1 MQNKGAVKLLA
12 VLLTLVCLYQLSF
25 TWITKVTENQAKDY
39 AVKYAKQYTNVG
51 TTKQSQY
58 LDSLKSHYL
67 DSISSKDVYNFLF
80 GVRKFT
86 YKDCKEREIN
96 LGLDLQGGMNV
107 VLEVSVSDLVMS
119 LSNFSK
125 DTTYLKAFEKAKEK
139 QKTSRTDFISLFA
152 ESFKEVDPNARL
164 AAIFSTME
172 LKDKINFNS
181 TNDDVIKVL
190 REQTNSAI
198 DNAFKILRTRIDKFG
213 VVQPIIQKMET
224 AGRISVDLPGVK
236 DPNRVR
242 KLLQGTANLEFW
254 ETYENPEVIKNIWD
268 ANTKIAE
275 IENATKSNIDSTKV
289 SVSKKGKQK
298 NNSGKIGKN
307 AKVAGVDTANKVNA
321 LLNKIKESAPA
332 KKGLK
337 GDSSLIEDKA
347 KGYPLLSILRL
358 NQRNNGEPLPGAT
371 VGFAHFKDT
380 AKIDYYLNMKQVR
393 AIMPR
398 DSKFLWS
405 EKPFKYDPSGN
416 TYELYAIK
424 ITGRDGRAPLTG
436 DVVVNAKQD
445 FSQTKSEAEISMSM
459 NAEGTRIWARMTR
472 ENVGRCIAVVLDNYV
487 CSAPRVNTEITGGNS
502 QISGDFTIDEA
513 KDLANQL
520 ESGKLPAPARII
532 SETIVGPTLGKE
544 AIQAGLL
551 SFIFAFIGVL
561 LYMSLYYN
569 RAGNVANVALF
580 ANVLFLFGTL
590 TSLGT
595 VLTLPG
601 IAGMVLTLA
610 MAVDG
615 NVIIYERMREE
626 VRAGKG
632 MRMVVKDGF
641 WHAYS
646 AIIDGHVTTIL
657 TGIVL
662 FMFGSGPVRGFA
674 VTLIIGLLLSLF
686 SSIFIAR
693 LMFEWMLDRNT
704 NITLGN
710 RFTINTFKNSKIDF
724 IGIRKIMYVV
734 SGTIIGIGIISLF
747 VRGLDPSI
755 EFVGGRSYIVRFDH
769 PVVTGNIRT
778 SLTKAFQDAPEV
790 KTFGPGGTQ
799 VKITT
804 KYLIDN
810 KSTKTDSIV
819 DATLFNGLKPYFPK
833 DMTYKDFSEHT
844 QNKTIGELSS
854 QKVDPVMSR
863 DLVWQAFMAVFFG
876 LIIIFIYIAIRFKNW
891 KFGLGGVVSLFH
903 DTMVVITTFTLFY
916 KILSFSMEVDQQF
929 IAALLTII
937 GYSIMDTV
945 IIFDRIREYNKLY
958 PKRELAN
965 NINAAINSTL
975 GRTVN
980 TSGITLVVLL
990 VIFFFGGEMLQ
1001 GFIFALLVGVAIGTY
1016 SSVFNATPVAY
1027 DFIMWGKS
1035 KEVATTSQQV
1045 L

>member
-12 VLLTLVCLYQLSF
+12 VLLTLVCIYQLSF
-25 TWITKVTENQAKDY
+25 TWKTKVVENQAKEY
-39 AVKYAKQYTNVG
+39 SLKNARQFANESVSIKAQI
-51 TTKQSQY
+51 

-67 DSISSKDVYNFLF
+67 DSISSKDVYSFLL
-80 GVRKFT
+80 GLRKFT
-86 YKDCKEREIN
+86 YKECKEREIN

-107 VLEVSVSDLVMS
+107 VLEVSVADLVNS
-119 LSNFSK
+119 LSNYSK
-125 DTTYLKAFEKAKEK
+125 DTTYLKAFAKAKEK
-139 QKTSRTDFISLFA
+139 QEKKVGGDFINLFS

-172 LKDKINFNS
+172 LKDKVNFNS
-181 TNDDVIKVL
+181 TNDDVIKVI

-213 VVQPIIQKMET
+213 VVQPIIQRMET

-254 ETYENPEVIKNIWD
+254 ETYENSEIIKNLWD

-275 IENATKSNIDSTKV
+275 IENASKVNVDSSKLVLTKKE
-289 SVSKKGKQK
+289 KQK
-298 NNSGKIGKN
+298 DIIKKEKKTGSI
-307 AKVAGVDTANKVNA
+307 ASSDT
-321 LLNKIKESAPA
+321 A
-332 KKGLK
+332 KKGLTLLDKINEKKVTKK
-337 GDSSLIEDKA
+337 GSKDSSLVQETA
-347 KGYPLLSILRL
+347 KTYPLLSLLRL
-358 NQRNNGEPLPGAT
+358 AQKNNGEPLAGAS
-371 VGFAHFKDT
+371 VGYAHFKDT
-380 AKIDYYLNMKQVR
+380 AKIDLYLNLKQVR
-393 AIMPR
+393 TLLPR
-398 DSKFLWS
+398 DVKFLWS
-405 EKPFKYDPSGN
+405 VKPLKYDATGN

-445 FSQTKSEAEISMSM
+445 FSQTTSSAEISMSM
-459 NAEGTRIWARMTR
+459 NAEGTREWARMTR
-472 ENVGRCIAVVLDNYV
+472 ENIGRCIAIVLDNYV
-487 CSAPRVNTEITGGNS
+487 CSAPRVNSEIPSGNS
-502 QISGDFTIDEA
+502 QITGDFSIDEA

-532 SETIVGPTLGKE
+532 SETVVGPTLGKE
-544 AIQAGLL
+544 AIHAGLL
-551 SFIFAFIGVL
+551 SFVFAFIGVL

-580 ANVLFLFGTL
+580 ANVLFLFGTI

-662 FMFGSGPVRGFA
+662 YLFGSGPIRGFA

-693 LMFEWMLDRNT
+693 LMFEWMLDKNS

-724 IGIRKIMYVV
+724 IGIRKVMYVF
-734 SGTIIGIGIISLF
+734 SAIIIGTGIVSLF

-755 EFVGGRSYIVRFDH
+755 EFVGGRSYIVRFEH
-769 PVVTGNIRT
+769 PVVTSNIRS
-778 SLTKAFQDAPEV
+778 SLTKVFHDAPEV

-804 KYLIDN
+804 KFMIEN
-810 KSTKTDSIV
+810 KSTKTDSVV
-819 DATLFNGLKPYFPK
+819 DATLFQGLTQYLPAGL
-833 DMTYKDFSEHT
+833 TYRQFSEHS
-844 QNKTIGELSS
+844 QNKIIGELSS
-854 QKVDPVMSR
+854 QKVDPVMSK

-916 KILSFSMEVDQQF
+916 KILPFSMEVDQQF

-958 PKRELAN
+958 PKRDLAN

-980 TSGITLVVLL
+980 TSGITIVVLL

-1027 DFIMWGKS
+1027 DFIMWGKP
-1035 KEVATTSQQV
+1035 KTIQAPQ

>member
-1 MQNKGAVKLLA
+1 MQNKGAIKLLA

-25 TWITKVTENQAKDY
+25 TWKTRVVENNAKEY
-39 AVKYAKQYTNVG
+39 AVKN
-51 TTKQSQY
+51 TKQFTNLGISKKAQ
-58 LDSLKSHYL
+58 LTDSLKSSYL
-67 DSISSKDVYNFLF
+67 DSVSGSDVYNFMF
-80 GVRKFT
+80 GLRKFT
-86 YKDCKEREIN
+86 YKECKEREIN

-119 LSNFSK
+119 ISNFSK
-125 DTTYLKAFEKAKEK
+125 DTTFQKAFELAKEK
-139 QKTSRTDFISLFA
+139 QKTSRTDFITLFS

-164 AAIFSTME
+164 AAIFSTLE
-172 LKDKINFNS
+172 LKDKVNFSS
-181 TNDDVIKVL
+181 TNEDVIKVI
-190 REQTNSAI
+190 RDQTNSAI

-236 DPNRVR
+236 DPKRVR

-254 ETYENPEVIKNIWD
+254 ETYDNSEVIKNLWD
-268 ANTKIAE
+268 ANTKVAE
-275 IENATKSNIDSTKV
+275 IESASKGNTDSIKLA
-289 SVSKKGKQK
+289 SAKKGEKK
-298 NNSGKIGKN
+298 NIAEVADKNKLETKKDTGKKEL
-307 AKVAGVDTANKVNA
+307 A
-321 LLNKIKESAPA
+321 LLEKIKEKPA
-332 KKGLK
+332 TEKGLK
-337 GDSSLIEDKA
+337 DSSKLQETAKA
-347 KGYPLLSILRL
+347 YPLLSILRL
-358 NQRNNGEPLPGAT
+358 AQRSNGEPLPGAG
-371 VGFAHFKDT
+371 VGYANFKDT
-380 AKIDYYLNMKQVR
+380 AKINYYLGLKQVR
-393 AIMPR
+393 SILPR
-398 DSKFLWS
+398 DIKFVWS
-405 EKPFKYDPSGN
+405 VKPLKYDAAGN
-416 TYELYAIK
+416 TYELYALK

-436 DVVVNAKQD
+436 DVVTSAKQD
-445 FSQTKSEAEISMSM
+445 FSQTRSEAEVSMSM

-472 ENVGRCIAVVLDNYV
+472 ENIGRCIAIVLDNYV
-487 CSAPRVNTEITGGNS
+487 CSAPRVNGEIPSGNS
-502 QISGDFTIDEA
+502 QITGDFTIDEA

-532 SETIVGPTLGKE
+532 SETVVGPTLGKE

-551 SFIFAFIGVL
+551 SFIFAFLGVL
-561 LYMSLYYN
+561 LYMALYYN

-580 ANVLFLFGTL
+580 ANVLFLFGTI

-632 MRMVVKDGF
+632 LRMVVKDGF

-646 AIIDGHVTTIL
+646 SIIDGHVTTIL

-662 FMFGSGPVRGFA
+662 YIFGSGPIRGFA

-693 LMFEWMLDRNT
+693 LMFEWMLDKNT

-710 RFTINTFKNSKIDF
+710 RFTIDTFKNSKIDF
-724 IGIRKIMYVV
+724 IGIRKVMYVV
-734 SGTIIGIGIISLF
+734 SGIIIGIGIVSLF
-747 VRGLDPSI
+747 IRGLDPSI

-769 PVVTGNIRT
+769 PVITSDIRN
-778 SLTKAFQDAPEV
+778 SLTKVFNDAPEV

-804 KYLIDN
+804 KFMIED

-819 DATLFNGLKPYFPK
+819 DATLYQGLTQFLPAGL
-833 DMTYKDFSEHT
+833 TYEKFSGHT

-854 QKVDPVMSR
+854 QKVDPVMSK

-876 LIIIFIYIAIRFKNW
+876 LVIIFIYIAIRFKNW
-891 KFGLGGVVSLFH
+891 KFGLGGVISLFH

-916 KILSFSMEVDQQF
+916 KILPFSMEVDQQF

-945 IIFDRIREYNKLY
+945 IIFDRIREYSKLY
-958 PKRELAN
+958 PKRDLAN

-990 VIFFFGGEMLQ
+990 VIFIFGGEMLQ

-1027 DFIMWGKS
+1027 DFIMWGKP
-1035 KEVATTSQQV
+1035 KEVAKPAEVQI
-1045 L
+1045 